1 MSSRSPPRKPPTPE
15 STPGE
20 RATMK
25 VKKAVKSKKRP
36 SQSLAWRLERL
47 EKMKENYRIVEFM
60 GLTLSGD
67 AVKDSKHVL
76 EKRNQLARLLMPKIY
91 NPEEKHKRKYMRHMA
106 LINEAYSLVRLSF
119 YIFFVYTHT
128 HTPSSLTRTRD
139 PQVLK
144 NTESRR
150 SFQSLMWLR
159 NYYRHFVEY
168 GRRRDHDNLA
178 KLCKM
183 AEKLLSEFRSMQF
196 PIRPIQEVKL
206 AHKILLGIIAFKDVL
221 FVVEQSKRMTV
232 DLNRQIQA
240 SITSSLERVS
250 PRDTLGLHV
259 ARSGRDR
266 TIQLCE
272 IMEAAENVK
281 FAQKV
286 HLLDDTT
293 GDAPDMCHA
302 IADCAE
308 ALHEKGRWVSKWMF
322 VVMAG
327 GDFEG
332 EKQKYDDMIKAMNER
347 KHMALTIV
355 GIVLDGSDST
365 LFNRLSTD
373 FPSSQKGCGLRF
385 CLLNDRNVEFS
396 FNQALKLMRDED

>member
-1 MSSRSPPRKPPTPE
+1 MSSRTPPRKPPKPSE
-15 STPGE
+15 SNSTDE
-20 RATMK
+20 RVKLK

-67 AVKDSKHVL
+67 AVKDSKNVL

-91 NPEEKHKRKYMRHMA
+91 NPEEKHKKKYMRHMA
-106 LINEAYSLVRLSF
+106 LINEAYSL
-119 YIFFVYTHT
+119 
-128 HTPSSLTRTRD
+128 
-139 PQVLK
+139 VLK

-221 FVVEQSKRMTV
+221 FVVEQSKRMTA

-250 PRDTLGLHV
+250 PKDTLGLHV
-259 ARSGRDR
+259 ARSGRDK

-332 EKQKYDDMIKAMNER
+332 ENSSYDSLVEALTER

-373 FPSSQKGCGLRF
+373 FPSSDRKCGLRF

-396 FNQALKLMRDED
+396 FNQALKLMRDSLN

>member
-1 MSSRSPPRKPPTPE
+1 MSSRSPSRKPPKPE
-15 STPGE
+15 GSSSNSTDE
-20 RATMK
+20 RVKLK

-67 AVKDSKHVL
+67 AVKDSKNVL

-91 NPEEKHKRKYMRHMA
+91 NPEEKHKKKYMRHMA
-106 LINEAYSLVRLSF
+106 LINEAYSLVDV
-119 YIFFVYTHT
+119 FFFFISIHEFRHTHKHTHITHT
-128 HTPSSLTRTRD
+128 
-139 PQVLK
+139 QVLK

-221 FVVEQSKRMTV
+221 FVVEQSKRMTA

-250 PRDTLGLHV
+250 PKDTLGLHV
-259 ARSGRDR
+259 ARSGRDK

-293 GDAPDMCHA
+293 GDAPDMFYA

-327 GDFEG
+327 GDFRG
-332 EKQKYDDMIKAMNER
+332 
-347 KHMALTIV
+347 
-355 GIVLDGSDST
+355 
-365 LFNRLSTD
+365 
-373 FPSSQKGCGLRF
+373 
-385 CLLNDRNVEFS
+385 
-396 FNQALKLMRDED
+396 

>member
-1 MSSRSPPRKPPTPE
+1 MSRSPPRKPPSKPSSE
-15 STPGE
+15 DDVDAPMEISI
-20 RATMK
+20 
-25 VKKAVKSKKRP
+25 KKASKKKSKKRP
-36 SQSLAWRLERL
+36 SESLAWRLERL

-67 AVKDSKHVL
+67 AVKDGKNVL

-91 NPEEKHKRKYMRHMA
+91 NPDEKHKKKYMRHMA
-106 LINEAYSLVRLSF
+106 LINEAYSL
-119 YIFFVYTHT
+119 
-128 HTPSSLTRTRD
+128 
-139 PQVLK
+139 VLK

-221 FVVEQSKRMTV
+221 FVVEQSKRMTS

-272 IMEAAENVK
+272 IMEAADNVK
-281 FAQKV
+281 FAQNV

-293 GDAPDMCHA
+293 GDTPDMCHA
-302 IADCAE
+302 ISDCAD
-308 ALHEKGRWVSKWMF
+308 ALHDKGRWVSKWMF

-327 GDFEG
+327 GSFEG
-332 EKQKYDDMIKAMNER
+332 EKQNYDNMVKALQER

>member
-1 MSSRSPPRKPPTPE
+1 MSSRTPPRKPPKPSE
-15 STPGE
+15 SNSTDE
-20 RATMK
+20 RVKLK

-67 AVKDSKHVL
+67 AVKDSKNVL

-91 NPEEKHKRKYMRHMA
+91 NPEEKHKKKYMRHMA
-106 LINEAYSLVRLSF
+106 LINEAYSL
-119 YIFFVYTHT
+119 
-128 HTPSSLTRTRD
+128 
-139 PQVLK
+139 VLK

-221 FVVEQSKRMTV
+221 FVVEQSKRMTA

-250 PRDTLGLHV
+250 PKDTLGLHV
-259 ARSGRDR
+259 ARSGRDK

-293 GDAPDMCHA
+293 GEAPDMCHA

-332 EKQKYDDMIKAMNER
+332 ENSSYDSLVEALTER

-373 FPSSQKGCGLRF
+373 FPSSDRKCGLRF

-396 FNQALKLMRDED
+396 FNQALKLMRDSLN

>member
-1 MSSRSPPRKPPTPE
+1 MSSRTPPRKPPKPSE
-15 STPGE
+15 SNSTDE
-20 RATMK
+20 RVKLK

-67 AVKDSKHVL
+67 AVKDSKNVL

-91 NPEEKHKRKYMRHMA
+91 NPEEKHKKKYMRHMA
-106 LINEAYSLVRLSF
+106 LINEAYSL
-119 YIFFVYTHT
+119 
-128 HTPSSLTRTRD
+128 
-139 PQVLK
+139 VLK

-221 FVVEQSKRMTV
+221 FVVEQSKRMTA

-250 PRDTLGLHV
+250 PKDTLGLHV
-259 ARSGRDR
+259 ARSGRDKM
-266 TIQLCE
+266 IQLCE

-332 EKQKYDDMIKAMNER
+332 ENSSYDSLVEALTER

-373 FPSSQKGCGLRF
+373 FPSSDRKCGLRF

-396 FNQALKLMRDED
+396 FNQADRKSVV

>member
-1 MSSRSPPRKPPTPE
+1 L
-15 STPGE
+15 
-20 RATMK
+20 K

-67 AVKDSKHVL
+67 AVKDSKNVL

-91 NPEEKHKRKYMRHMA
+91 NPEEKHKKKYMRHMA
-106 LINEAYSLVRLSF
+106 LINEAYSL
-119 YIFFVYTHT
+119 
-128 HTPSSLTRTRD
+128 
-139 PQVLK
+139 VLK

-221 FVVEQSKRMTV
+221 FVVEQSKRMTA

-250 PRDTLGLHV
+250 PKDTLGLHV
-259 ARSGRDR
+259 ARSGRDK

-293 GDAPDMCHA
+293 GEAPDMCHA

-332 EKQKYDDMIKAMNER
+332 ENSSYDSLVEALTER

-373 FPSSQKGCGLRF
+373 FPSSDRKCGLRF

-396 FNQALKLMRDED
+396 FNQALKLMRDSLN